1 MTTLIIGVP
10 GGIELLAILA
20 IAILL
25 FGANKLPALARSS
38 GEAIGEFRK
47 GREQIEQ
54 ELRAAAEE
62 SPGTHE
68 EVSETDPR

>member
-47 GREQIEQ
+47 GREQIER

-62 SPGTHE
+62 SSDTPE
-68 EVSETDPR
+68 ELSETDPR